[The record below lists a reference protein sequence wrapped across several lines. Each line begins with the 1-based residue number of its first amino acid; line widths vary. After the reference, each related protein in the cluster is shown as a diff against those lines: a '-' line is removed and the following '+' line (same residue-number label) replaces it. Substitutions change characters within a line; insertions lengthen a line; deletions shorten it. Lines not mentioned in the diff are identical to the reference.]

1 MGLFDRIAPFGMIRS
16 RPAWEADMTS
26 CATDAVP
33 WFDRLLARWEVS
45 RLAVVP
51 FSISLFAAPVSWLI
65 LSLALFGGRRS
76 AIVAAVL
83 LIIWLVPVGLDQ
95 ARGWWLCRHPHAS
108 ARWLRAVRA
117 AVGEAVF
124 EDGLAHLTILHGDN
138 PGYRIER
145 AHLANA
151 VQVAWDARR
160 KGRQQ
165 AEGVRLDDAARQ
177 A

>member
-1 MGLFDRIAPFGMIRS
+1 
-16 RPAWEADMTS
+16 MTLGT
-26 CATDAVP
+26 TDTVP

-45 RLAVVP
+45 RFAVVP

-76 AIVAAVL
+76 AIVAVVL
-83 LIIWLVPVGLDQ
+83 LVLWAVPVGLDQ
-95 ARGWWLCRHPHAS
+95 VRGWWLWRHPHAS
-108 ARWLRAVRA
+108 PRWLRAVRA
-117 AVGEAVF
+117 AVGDAVF
-124 EDGLAHLTILHGDN
+124 DDTLAHLTILYGDN
-138 PGYRIER
+138 PGYRVER

-151 VQVAWDARR
+151 VQAAWNARR

-177 A
+177 V

>member
-1 MGLFDRIAPFGMIRS
+1 
-16 RPAWEADMTS
+16 MTLG
-26 CATDAVP
+26 ATDEVP

-45 RLAVVP
+45 RLAMVP
-51 FSISLFAAPVSWLI
+51 FSISLFAAPISWLI

-76 AIVAAVL
+76 AIVAVL
-83 LIIWLVPVGLDQ
+83 LLIVWAVPVGLDQ
-95 ARGWWLCRHPHAS
+95 ARGWWLGRHPHAS
-108 ARWLRAVRA
+108 PRWLRAVRA
-117 AVGEAVF
+117 AVGDAVF
-124 EDGLAHLTILHGDN
+124 DEALAHLTILHGDD

-151 VQVAWDARR
+151 VQVAWNARR

-165 AEGVRLDDAARQ
+165 AEGVRLDGAARQ